1 MSPFNSK
8 MSYDEVLSSTIL
20 SDVSII
26 ADIYDIIK
34 SAGLVAS
41 TDREVVSAR
50 RDVRVIPASTPGQ
63 NRRTTEAK
71 LVVDK
76 YEAAFDANDIT
87 IVGGAALNIYDYK
100 LQALKERREIG
111 PLEEYIKK
119 KTSDIDIV
127 WWPRTSTKN
136 PIITSRSEA
145 IIKLVLVF
153 KAQLIEKFEINKKA
167 LEAKI
172 RPYIANATN
181 ADLLEISFE
190 MFPVYPAGV
199 FNINVMFQMKGKM
212 LKICDIIIH
221 DTGSSQRYDME
232 GREVTEV
239 AFMEYDPLYSFPNP
253 GKYNSLSYLNVNG
266 IDIAVPNI
274 NSLIRQQLFAFE
286 NLVRARQAKSFI
298 NYKRI
303 EFIKKLLMSFRLNDP
318 KNKRNLGDLVEV
330 FGTDQHEY
338 PEIVVSD
345 INKHL
350 DESIFKLHTQIVELC
365 EGVNTS
371 RDIFV
376 AQLCEKARSLKAGPK
391 INIRELEGYRQKEMA
406 RLNELKESVYKNVKT
421 SPKHLQSQ
429 FRDVHRNLD
438 NRRIELIR
446 MPLQELVRYK
456 EYFETNPDRELQTIE
471 HLHEELSA
479 QRERKERRSL
489 LPTPHAAP
497 QMPVRRMEEPRRM
510 MAMHPPP
517 LPPGPPPVPTFIP
530 LAATPPT
537 AIPVRFDPAS
547 GRYVR
552 ADHYPQMY
560 AAAPPLPAGPPPGQR
575 YIIHHYQP
583 GAPVPYPGQGY
594 MQPMRVLPMPQQQ
607 QFYGRGKTRKQT
619 NRGGT
624 RKKY

>member
-20 SDVSII
+20 SDVGII

-41 TDREVVSAR
+41 TERDVISAKK
-50 RDVRVIPASTPGQ
+50 DVRVVPAGIPGQ
-63 NRRTTEAK
+63 NRRTVEAK
-71 LVVDK
+71 QVMDRYEVV
-76 YEAAFDANDIT
+76 FDANDIT

-100 LQALKERREIG
+100 LRALKERREIG
-111 PLEEYIKK
+111 PLEDYIKK

-127 WWPRTSTKN
+127 WWPRTNTKN
-136 PIITSRSEA
+136 PIIISRSEA
-145 IIKLVLVF
+145 IINLVMAF
-153 KAQLIEKFEINKKA
+153 KGQLIEKFEAKKKE
-167 LEAKI
+167 LEVKI
-172 RPYIANATN
+172 RPYITNATN

-190 MFPVYPAGV
+190 MIPVYPAGV

-232 GREVTEV
+232 GKEVTEV
-239 AFMEYDPLYSFPNP
+239 VFMENDPLYSFPNP

-274 NSLIRQQLFAFE
+274 KSLIKQQLFAFE
-286 NLVRARQAKSFI
+286 NLVRAKQAKSFI

-303 EFIKKLLMSFRLNDP
+303 EFIKKLLMSFRLSDP

-330 FGTDQHEY
+330 FGTDQREY
-338 PEIVVSD
+338 PEMVASD
-345 INKHL
+345 SDRRL
-350 DESIFKLHTQIVELC
+350 DESILKLNTQIVELC
-365 EGVNTS
+365 DGVNTS
-371 RDIFV
+371 RDVFIEE
-376 AQLCEKARSLKAGPK
+376 LCAKARSVKAGPK
-391 INIRELEGYRQKEMA
+391 INIRELEAYRQREIA
-406 RLNELKESVYKNVKT
+406 RLDELKESVYKNVKT
-421 SPKHLQSQ
+421 SPKHLQGQ

-438 NRRIELIR
+438 NRRIDLIH
-446 MPLQELVRYK
+446 MPLQELLRYK
-456 EYFETNPDRELQTIE
+456 EYFEINPDRELQEIE
-471 HLHEELSA
+471 RLHEEMSA
-479 QRERKERRSL
+479 IRERKERRGL
-489 LPTPHAAP
+489 LPNPSMAAAP
-497 QMPVRRMEEPRRM
+497 MRRMEEPRQM
-510 MAMHPPP
+510 VATQPP
-517 LPPGPPPVPTFIP
+517 LPAGPPPTPTFIP

-552 ADHYPQMY
+552 DERYPVVYSM
-560 AAAPPLPAGPPPGQR
+560 APPMPAGPPPGQR
-575 YIIHHYQP
+575 YIIHQYPP
-583 GAPVPYPGQGY
+583 GAPIPHPGQGY
-594 MQPMRVLPMPQQQ
+594 MQPMRVLPIPQQ

-619 NRGGT
+619 NRSGT